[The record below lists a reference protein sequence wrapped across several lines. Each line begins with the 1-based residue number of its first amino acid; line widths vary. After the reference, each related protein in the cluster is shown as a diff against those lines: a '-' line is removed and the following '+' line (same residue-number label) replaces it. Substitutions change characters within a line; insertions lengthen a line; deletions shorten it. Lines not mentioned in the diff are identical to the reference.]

1 MTQERLLVQLGD
13 VEVCKMTYFFTFV
26 FSGLI
31 ELVRGLIEK
40 IIYLFNRINILGYKR
55 DLRSRQKIVLSED
68 SL

>member
-1 MTQERLLVQLGD
+1 
-13 VEVCKMTYFFTFV
+13 MTYFFTFV